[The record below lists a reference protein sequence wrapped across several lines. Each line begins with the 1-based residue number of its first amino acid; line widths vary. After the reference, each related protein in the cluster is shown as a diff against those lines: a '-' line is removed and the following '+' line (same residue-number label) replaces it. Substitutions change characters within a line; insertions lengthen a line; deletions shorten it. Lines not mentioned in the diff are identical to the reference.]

1 MEEKAQKRDVNF
13 KIYIFATLVSFTLTQ
28 YRNHVYLL
36 DLYCMVNVK
45 IKSLN

>member
-1 MEEKAQKRDVNF
+1 MEGKAQKRDVNF
-13 KIYIFATLVSFTLTQ
+13 KIHILVSFTLTQ
-28 YRNHVYLL
+28 YTNHVYVL